1 MTWMQLMRIGI
12 NCRRSM
18 KRFFLACGV
27 FVGLVS
33 LTNCTKNEV
42 LTPGTESV
50 DFTACID
57 DVNTK
62 TALDGLKVNWMKG
75 DEIGIQVSR
84 NHTEN
89 VSAPKASYPSTYGVY
104 RLADDAAGSNK
115 GQFTYSRGDETIKGD
130 EEFFAFYPAKYC
142 QPNAGNGYFYV
153 DFPTTQYYEDVMGG
167 QLPLPMYGVGT
178 NRNVDFKYAGAVIK
192 LRVWAEEGLEAH
204 SCVIS
209 ADGLSKRGFTY
220 YKGGEWQSLQNAYTV
235 DNLRMEMRNP
245 LTISTD
251 ANNPT
256 EILIV
261 IPLTGNKTLNNLKFS
276 INCTGGGAELKKKNG
291 LLVKPGSMVT
301 FPVTKLNFETTRMYV
316 DEFEGEFDVEWLKK
330 AKSSV
335 KVTMPS
341 GAHIKEADFQKIMV
355 ATRSLSLESN
365 SQITL
370 DLSETTAWSNTIKGL
385 NNDPKEY
392 VGFCGGSNRDNGI
405 KNVSEFRLPQGITQI
420 NNRAFSYSDYTKIV
434 VPASLTQIAGSPS
447 NGCDKMVWEVA
458 PGNKSFKSDDKGAL
472 YDFAMTTLKVLNGG
486 SGSAYTILDGT
497 TTIRE
502 WALYENSVI
511 ESLTIPASVTNMS
524 ADCISGT
531 PKLTTITCLGTT
543 PAAIKANTG
552 ANRVGPKDTMKTL
565 YVPKGCV
572 DAYTTAWK
580 ILLGEGNWEV
590 KEIVK

>member
-1 MTWMQLMRIGI
+1 
-12 NCRRSM
+12 M
-18 KRFFLACGV
+18 KSIFLVCGV
-27 FVGLVS
+27 FAGMVG

-57 DVNTK
+57 NVNTK

-75 DEIGIQVSR
+75 DKIGIQVSR

-89 VSAPKASYPSTYGVY
+89 ASSPKASYPITYGVY

-115 GQFTYSRGDETIKGD
+115 GRFTYSNGDETITGN

-220 YKGGEWQSLQNAYTV
+220 YQGGEWKSLQNAHTV

-251 ANNPT
+251 ASNPT

-276 INCTGGGAELKKKNG
+276 INCTGGGAELKKKSG

-316 DEFEGEFDVEWLKK
+316 DEFEGEFDVEWLKT
-330 AKSSV
+330 ANSSV

-341 GAHIKEADFQKIMV
+341 GAHLKEEDFQKIMV

-392 VGFCGGSNRDNGI
+392 VGFCGGSNRDKGI
-405 KNVSEFRLPQGITQI
+405 KNVSEFRLPQGINQI
-420 NNRAFSYSDYTKIV
+420 MNRAFAYSDYTKIV

-458 PGNKSFKSDDKGAL
+458 PGNKSFKNDDKGAL
-472 YDFAMTTLKVLNGG
+472 YDFAMTTLRVLNGG
-486 SGSAYTILDGT
+486 SGSDYKIHDGT
-497 TTIRE
+497 TSIRE

-511 ESLTIPASVTNMS
+511 ESLTIPASVTTMS

-543 PAAIKANTG
+543 PAAINKNSG

-580 ILLGEGNWEV
+580 VLLDEGNWEV
-590 KEIVK
+590 KEIGE

>member
-1 MTWMQLMRIGI
+1 
-12 NCRRSM
+12 M

-50 DFTACID
+50 GFTACID

-62 TALDGLKVNWMKG
+62 TTLNGLKVNWTKG

-89 VSAPKASYPSTYGVY
+89 ASSPKATYPSTYGVY
-104 RLADDAAGSNK
+104 RLADDAAGSNV
-115 GQFTYSRGDETIKGD
+115 GRFTYSEGEEKITGD

-142 QPNAGNGYFYV
+142 KPDGGNGYFYV
-153 DFPTTQYYEDVMGG
+153 EFPSNQNYEDVMGG
-167 QLPLPMYGVGT
+167 KLPLPMYGEGS
-178 NRNVDFKYAGAVIK
+178 NRIVNFKYAGAVIK
-192 LRVWAEEGLEAH
+192 LQVWAEEGLEAH
-204 SCVIS
+204 SCVFS
-209 ADGLSKRGFTY
+209 ASGLYKKAFTFI
-220 YKGGEWQSLQNAYTV
+220 KGGKWESLSHAYNV
-235 DNLRMEMRNP
+235 ENLKLSMSTP
-245 LTISTD
+245 LKISTD

-256 EILIV
+256 EILMV
-261 IPLTGNKTLNNLKFS
+261 LPLSGERTLKNLKFS
-276 INCTGGGAELKKKNG
+276 INCTGGGAELKKKSD
-291 LLVKPGSMVT
+291 LKIQPGSLVT
-301 FPVTKLNFETTRMYV
+301 FPKTKLKFETTRMYV
-316 DEFEGEFDVEWLKK
+316 DGFEGEFDVEWLKT
-330 AKSSV
+330 AKDSV

-341 GAHIKEADFQKIMV
+341 SAQLRETDFSQLMV

-365 SQITL
+365 HQITL
-370 DLSETTAWSNTIKGL
+370 DLSGTRAEGVDIKGL
-385 NNDPKEY
+385 EGSSY
-392 VGFCGGSNRDNGI
+392 VGFCGGNGRDKGI

-420 NNRAFSYSDYTKIV
+420 KNRAFAYSDYTKIV

-458 PGNKSFKSDDKGAL
+458 PGNSSFKSDDKGAL
-472 YDFAMTTLKVLNGG
+472 YDFAMTTLMVLNGG
-486 SGSAYTILDGT
+486 SGSAYTIHDGT

-511 ESLTIPASVTNMS
+511 ESLTIPASVTTLS

-531 PKLTTITCLGTT
+531 PNLTTITCLGTT

-552 ANRVGPKDTMKTL
+552 ANRVGPKDKVKTL
-565 YVPKGCV
+565 YVPRGCV
-572 DAYTTAWK
+572 DAYKTAWK
-580 ILLGEGNWEV
+580 VLLDEGNWEV

>member
-1 MTWMQLMRIGI
+1 MRIGI

-18 KRFFLACGV
+18 KSIFLVCGV
-27 FVGLVS
+27 FAGMVG

-57 DVNTK
+57 NVNTK

-75 DEIGIQVSR
+75 DKIGIQVSR

-89 VSAPKASYPSTYGVY
+89 ASSPKASYPITYGVY

-115 GQFTYSRGDETIKGD
+115 GRFTYSNGDETITGN

-167 QLPLPMYGVGT
+167 QLPLPMYGVGI
-178 NRNVDFKYAGAVIK
+178 NRNVEFKYAGSVIK
-192 LRVWAEEGLEAH
+192 LRVWAEEELEAH
-204 SCVIS
+204 SCVLS
-209 ADGLSKRGFTY
+209 ASGLYKKSFTY
-220 YKGGEWQSLQNAYTV
+220 IKDGKWQ
-235 DNLRMEMRNP
+235 P
-245 LTISTD
+245 LSHAHDVANFKLSMGTPLKISKD
-251 ANNPT
+251 ANSPT
-256 EILIV
+256 EILMV
-261 IPLTGNKTLNNLKFS
+261 IPLSSKRTLNNLKFS
-276 INCTGGGAELKKKNG
+276 INCTGGGAELKKKSG
-291 LLVKPGSMVT
+291 LLVEPGTMVT
-301 FPVTKLNFETTRMYV
+301 FPVTKLNLEDTRMLV
-316 DEFEGEFDVEWLKK
+316 DDEYEGELDVEWLKT
-330 AKSSV
+330 AKKSV

-341 GAHIKEADFQKIMV
+341 SAQ
-355 ATRSLSLESN
+355 LLESVF
-365 SQITL
+365 SQLMEATKSLVLESGHQITL
-370 DLSETTAWSNTIKGL
+370 DLSATKAANDIIKGL
-385 NNDPKEY
+385 DDSGY
-392 VGFCGGSNRDNGI
+392 VGFCGGSNRDKGI
-405 KNVSEFRLPQGITQI
+405 KNVSEFRLPQGINQI
-420 NNRAFSYSDYTKIV
+420 MNRAFAYSDYTKIV

-458 PGNKSFKSDDKGAL
+458 PGNKSFKNDDKGAL
-472 YDFAMTTLKVLNGG
+472 YDFAMTTLRVLNGG
-486 SGSAYTILDGT
+486 SGSDYKIHDGT

-511 ESLTIPASVTNMS
+511 ESLTIPASVTTMS

-531 PKLTTITCLGTT
+531 PNLTTITCLGTT
-543 PAAIKANTG
+543 PAAINKNYG

-580 ILLGEGNWEV
+580 VLLDEGNWEV
-590 KEIVK
+590 KEIVE